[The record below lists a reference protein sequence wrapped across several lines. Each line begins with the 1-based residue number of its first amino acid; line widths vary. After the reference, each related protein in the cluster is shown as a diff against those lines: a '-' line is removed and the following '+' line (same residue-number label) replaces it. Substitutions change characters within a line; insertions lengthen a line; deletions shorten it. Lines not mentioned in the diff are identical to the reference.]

1 MQIIMSINFDDTNKL
16 LNEICDV
23 LNRTVWVME
32 LENRPSKI
40 KTFLSRLLFGK
51 NFKCVI
57 KDK

>member
-1 MQIIMSINFDDTNKL
+1 MSINFDDTNKL